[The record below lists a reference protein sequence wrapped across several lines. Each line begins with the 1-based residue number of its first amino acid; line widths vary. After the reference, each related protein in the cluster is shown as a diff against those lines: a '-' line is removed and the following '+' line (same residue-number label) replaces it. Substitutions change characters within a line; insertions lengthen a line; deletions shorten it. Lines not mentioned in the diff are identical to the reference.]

1 MVFRGVASA
10 NNQGFIVAEKNI
22 LFEITDFSVV
32 RGVICLLATYYT
44 FYVKYPKPIVANSF
58 LLFLQ
63 EIVLGSKDVCTRRS
77 SKYTAFI
84 NSIL

>member
-32 RGVICLLATYYT
+32 RGVICLLAT
-44 FYVKYPKPIVANSF
+44 
-58 LLFLQ
+58 
-63 EIVLGSKDVCTRRS
+63 
-77 SKYTAFI
+77 
-84 NSIL
+84 